1 MKLQIRNGETMQDVG
16 PITRCQ
22 TELAQNV
29 TLTTCTAVHPSAGV
43 AKQTV
48 IAIVLSVWTTGR
60 EVGLCHRLRHPQYV
74 ISL

>member
-16 PITRCQ
+16 PISRCQ
-22 TELAQNV
+22 TEVAQNV
-29 TLTTCTAVHPSAGV
+29 TLTTCTVVRPSAGV

-48 IAIVLSVWTTGR
+48 TAIVLTVWITGR
-60 EVGLCHRLRHPQYV
+60 EVGPCHRPRHPQYV